1 MGKNNGVNG
10 RRLPASGKATESQ
23 QTPRTVNNGRHQADD
38 PHAAP
43 QTNPSNGTLTKTP
56 LSDQDLQHYRAM
68 LLEKRRELLGDVSH
82 MEDEALRRTR
92 SDASGDLSMMPIHM
106 ADIGTDNYEQE
117 FTIGLIAGERDT
129 LKEIDAALRRID
141 DRTYGVCLAT
151 HQPISKARL
160 SIKPWAS
167 YCVEYERAHETN
179 GRRPH

>member
-1 MGKNNGVNG
+1 MPRRRSASNG
-10 RRLPASGKATESQ
+10 RKASAVSGAAAPNTDRSAADA
-23 QTPRTVNNGRHQADD
+23 PINGRLVSSAG
-38 PHAAP
+38 PIP
-43 QTNPSNGTLTKTP
+43 RTP
-56 LSDQDLQHYRAM
+56 LSDADLERFRLV

-92 SDASGDLSMMPIHM
+92 SDAAGDLSMMPIHM

-129 LKEIDAALRRID
+129 LKEIDAALARIE

-151 HQPISKARL
+151 HKPISKERL

-167 YCVEYERAHETN
+167 YCVEYERAHEAN
-179 GRRPH
+179 GRRTQ